1 MKLQDTTIEKLYD
14 YKRKDIQK
22 HFEKLQLKAKKMGV
36 RFEFELTPAYIHEEK
51 DWTDTG
57 WNVDRYKVLDV
68 LIKHEPIKLDGNWEI
83 LAIHSN
89 ESDSIFQVM
98 KDVEIPQSF
107 LKPKEKRTCEHCNH
121 KRYRKTHFLVYS
133 RKNKEFKVVGSTCL
147 QDFCGVSPSKAT
159 QQYNII
165 ESLYMDAGMEDD
177 YGHMWSDSETKKKFV
192 NIAYDRNTCISKT
205 LEIIKEK
212 GYVKAEW
219 EQVDTG
225 KTNWYGNILYKWE
238 RSNSGKATIDFVIN
252 YLEEGYIYYQ
262 STRGKKS
269 DKPSYAS
276 KKVLKWWLDRS
287 YNFKEVENEIYD
299 FRKDKYIKVKEQVA
313 KTDFDGWVQQTK
325 ELMKD
330 KYIMTSDMSKLASAV
345 GNYITTIEKEKAR
358 DKAQKLL
365 KKKGAKSGFVG
376 KVKDRLEFDLKIDK
390 VYEGSSDWGAFYI
403 INLVDE
409 NHNQYVYKGS
419 KYLGE
424 VDKKVSGKFTI
435 KAHEVY
441 SESKQTH
448 LTRPTLK

>member
-1 MKLQDTTIEKLYD
+1 MKLQETRIEKLYD

-22 HFEKLQLKAKKMGV
+22 HFEKLQKKAKKLGV
-36 RFEFELTPAYIHEEK
+36 AFTFELTPTYIHEEIERIEDSIK
-51 DWTDTG
+51 
-57 WNVDRYKVLDV
+57 VDRYKVLDV
-68 LIKHEPIKLDGNWEI
+68 LIEHEPIKLDGNWEI

-98 KDVEIPQSF
+98 KDIEIPKSF
-107 LKPKEKRTCEHCNH
+107 LKPTEKRTCEHCNH

-133 RKNKEFKVVGSTCL
+133 RKKKEHKVVGSTCL

-159 QQYNII
+159 QQYSIV
-165 ESLYMDAGMEDD
+165 ESLYMNAGMEDD
-177 YGHMWSDSETKKKFV
+177 YGYLWSDSETKQKFV
-192 NIAYDRNTCISKT
+192 NIAYDRDTCISKT
-205 LEIIKEK
+205 LELIKEK

-219 EQVDTG
+219 ERVDTG
-225 KTNWYGNILYKWE
+225 ETNWNGYIIYKWE
-238 RSNSGKATIDFVIN
+238 RSNLGKATIDFVIK
-252 YLEEGYIYYQ
+252 YLEEGY
-262 STRGKKS
+262 KKS

-276 KKVLKWWLDRS
+276 KKVVKWWKDRS
-287 YNFKEVENEIYD
+287 FNFTEVENEQYD
-299 FRKDKYIKVKEQVA
+299 FSKGKYIKVKLKVP
-313 KTDFDGWVQQTK
+313 KNDFDGWVQQTK

-358 DKAQKLL
+358 DKAQKLM

-376 KVKDRLEFDLKIDK
+376 KVKDRIEFNLKIEK
-390 VYEGSSDWGAFYI
+390 VYEGSSDWGAFYV

-435 KAHEVY
+435 KSHEVY
-441 SESKQTH
+441 NEAKQTH
-448 LTRPTLK
+448 LTRPTLN

>member
-1 MKLQDTTIEKLYD
+1 
-14 YKRKDIQK
+14 
-22 HFEKLQLKAKKMGV
+22 
-36 RFEFELTPAYIHEEK
+36 
-51 DWTDTG
+51 
-57 WNVDRYKVLDV
+57 
-68 LIKHEPIKLDGNWEI
+68 
-83 LAIHSN
+83 
-89 ESDSIFQVM
+89 
-98 KDVEIPQSF
+98 
-107 LKPKEKRTCEHCNH
+107 
-121 KRYRKTHFLVYS
+121 
-133 RKNKEFKVVGSTCL
+133 
-147 QDFCGVSPSKAT
+147 
-159 QQYNII
+159 
-165 ESLYMDAGMEDD
+165 MDAGMEDD

-358 DKAQKLL
+358 DKAQKLM

-419 KYLGE
+419 KYLG
-424 VDKKVSGKFTI
+424 VSINTPAAYSVSKAGIVGLTLHLASYWGKSKVRVNTLSPGGSPSACALSFDFIHQVRRSLPSSFALPSNMSTLAP
-435 KAHEVY
+435 AH
-441 SESKQTH
+441 
-448 LTRPTLK
+448 PCTLAGT